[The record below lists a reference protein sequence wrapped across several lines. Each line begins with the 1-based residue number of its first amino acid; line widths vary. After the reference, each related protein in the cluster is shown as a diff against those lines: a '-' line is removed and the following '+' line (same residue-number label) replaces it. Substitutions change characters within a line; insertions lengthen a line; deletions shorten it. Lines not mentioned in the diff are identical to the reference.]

1 VGPAVI
7 EATRETAAAETVVAG
22 AVLGAGEPLEAFVPP
37 VGVIPPADDAV
48 RRSTLPHGTRVV
60 TEAVPGARSI
70 SAGVWVG
77 VGSRDEPAEQ
87 AGASHFLEHLLF
99 KGTPRRDA
107 RDIAVA
113 VDAAGGDLNAY
124 TAKEH
129 TVFYLRVPA
138 GAAAMG
144 LDLLADI
151 VGQPLLRPED
161 VAAERDVILEELA
174 GTEDSPEETVDE
186 LLWRALFPDH
196 PLGWDVVGT
205 EETVAAMT
213 PEAVVAFFE
222 RWYRPANLVVAAAG
236 AVDHDEVVA
245 AARQL
250 DNLAGGRG
258 GPGQRPDRLLPGAS
272 IKSRSV
278 RRRRTEQAHLALGWR
293 SVGYRDGDRVKLDVI
308 EQILGGGPSSRL
320 FQEVRERRAL
330 AYSVYASAT
339 EFVDCGALAVYAG
352 VAPTRAREALTV
364 VSDIVRD
371 LAANGVTDEELA
383 VAKGY
388 LEGSLWLGLEDNPS
402 RMGRLGWWEMAEG
415 RVPPPEEYLA
425 QLAALTREDVNRVAA
440 RVLGGDQ
447 VLAAVGP
454 FDEAKLLDE

>member
-1 VGPAVI
+1 
-7 EATRETAAAETVVAG
+7 
-22 AVLGAGEPLEAFVPP
+22 
-37 VGVIPPADDAV
+37 VIPPADAAV
-48 RRSTLPHGTRVV
+48 RRSTLQHGTRVV

-77 VGSRDEPAEQ
+77 VGSRDEPAER

-99 KGTPRRDA
+99 KGTPERDA
-107 RDIAVA
+107 RQIAVA

-129 TVFYLRVPA
+129 TVFYLRVPS
-138 GAAAMG
+138 GAASMG
-144 LDLLADI
+144 LELLADI

-161 VAAERDVILEELA
+161 VSAERDVILEELA

-213 PEAVVAFFE
+213 PAAVVAFFE
-222 RWYRPANLVVAAAG
+222 QWYRPVNLVVAAAG
-236 AVDHDEVVA
+236 AVDHEQVVQ
-245 AARQL
+245 AARRL
-250 DNLAGGRG
+250 DELSGRRGAGR
-258 GPGQRPDRLLPGAS
+258 RPDRPTPGPQVQA
-272 IKSRSV
+272 RAV
-278 RRRRTEQAHLALGWR
+278 RRRKTEQAHLALGWR
-293 SVGYRDGDRVKLDVI
+293 SVGYRDDDRVKLDVI

-320 FQEVRERRAL
+320 FQEVREKRAL

-364 VSDIVRD
+364 VSDIVAD
-371 LAANGVTDEELA
+371 LAANGVKDEELT

-440 RVLGGDQ
+440 QVLGGQ
-447 VLAAVGP
+447 RVLAAVGP
-454 FDEAKLLDE
+454 FDEAKLLD